1 MIIRFINLL
10 SILISFFLIINEVS
24 ASQSIFNRNDS
35 GIKEVQNN
43 LSDDFVCMQ
52 SSRKYI
58 IGQKNF
64 AIGFG
69 NFKINFLNFDGYRK
83 VDKLKCKF
91 K

>member
-1 MIIRFINLL
+1 MIVRFIKLL
-10 SILISFFLIINEVS
+10 GILISFFLVLNEVN
-24 ASQSIFNRNDS
+24 ASKSIFNKNDN
-35 GIKEVQNN
+35 GTKELQNN

-58 IGQKNF
+58 AGQKNF

>member
-1 MIIRFINLL
+1 MITRFINLL
-10 SILISFFLIINEVS
+10 GILISFFLILNEVN
-24 ASQSIFNRNDS
+24 ASQSIFNKNDS
-35 GIKEVQNN
+35 VTNKFQNN

-58 IGQKNF
+58 AGQKNF

-83 VDKLKCKF
+83 VNKFKCKF